1 MEYLIPAL
9 AATALLL
16 ALFAWIR
23 SGAQSARLDELERDL
38 IRRSHDLSAET
49 ERGLELQRRLL
60 TTLALGGEL
69 EAEMIEEGRLL
80 RDVSGKEAL
89 TLVNESKARIL
100 DVRTPRETVAGFA
113 ENAIIIPVD
122 ELEARAHELPKDGKP
137 LVIYCAA
144 GVRSAAACEYLS
156 SLGHDG
162 LYNLAGGFAA
172 WTGPRATS

>member
-69 EAEMIEEGRLL
+69 DAEMIEEGRLW

-113 ENAIIIPVD
+113 RRNALLHGALDVVVA
-122 ELEARAHELPKDGKP
+122 EAATIRH
-137 LVIYCAA
+137 
-144 GVRSAAACEYLS
+144 S
-156 SLGHDG
+156 SQRKQHDYSITLGNTRNDFEG
-162 LYNLAGGFAA
+162 L
-172 WTGPRATS
+172 